1 MNKNLSSI
9 AQIRGCSDEEAL
21 HFCLK
26 VQALRRHPTPSY
38 KSIAQAV
45 RQLEPDA
52 DIEVV
57 AQEAARVHLDKLRQR
72 GRGLGRGR
80 GRWQSPGVPRYVIVE
95 GVVES
100 TVGWQKREG
109 ITKDR

>member
-21 HFCLK
+21 HFCLR
-26 VQALRRHPTPSY
+26 VQALGCHPTPSY
-38 KSIAQAV
+38 KSIAQTL
-45 RQLEPDA
+45 RQLGPDA

-57 AQEAARVHLDKLRQR
+57 AQEAAKVHLDKLKQQR
-72 GRGLGRGR
+72 RGPARRR
-80 GRWQSPGVPRYVIVE
+80 GRWQSSEVPRYIIVD

-100 TVGWQKREG
+100 TVEWQKREG
-109 ITKDR
+109 ITKDS

>member
-26 VQALRRHPTPSY
+26 VQALRLHPTPSY

-52 DIEVV
+52 EIEVV
-57 AQEAARVHLDKLRQR
+57 AQEAARVHLDKLRQQ

-80 GRWQSPGVPRYVIVE
+80 GRWQSSGVPRYIIEE

-109 ITKDR
+109 IAKDR